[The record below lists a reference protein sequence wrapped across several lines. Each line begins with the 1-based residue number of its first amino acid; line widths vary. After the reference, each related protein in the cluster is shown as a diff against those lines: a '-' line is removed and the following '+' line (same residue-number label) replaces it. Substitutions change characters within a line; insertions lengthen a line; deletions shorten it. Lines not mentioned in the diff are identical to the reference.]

1 MRTTGPETGSRR
13 ESTMSGR
20 KRYRVS
26 VTEKN
31 YGSVTVEADTPDE
44 VYDLVAEAYA
54 NGDVDWGK
62 TDFKIGNMEE
72 VKE

>member
-1 MRTTGPETGSRR
+1 MRTTGPENGSRK

-31 YGSVTVEADTPDE
+31 YGSVTVEADDPE
-44 VYDLVAEAYA
+44 EAYDLAAEACA

-62 TDFKIGNMEE
+62 TDFQLGNMEE

>member
-31 YGSVTVEADTPDE
+31 HGSVTVEADTPDE
-44 VYDLVAEAYA
+44 VHELVEEAYA
-54 NGDVDWGK
+54 NGEVYWGK
-62 TDFKIGNMEE
+62 TDFQVGNMEE

>member
-1 MRTTGPETGSRR
+1 
-13 ESTMSGR
+13 MSGR

-44 VYDLVAEAYA
+44 VYDLVTEACA

-62 TDFKIGNMEE
+62 TDLQIGNMEE
-72 VKE
+72 VTE

>member
-44 VYDLVAEAYA
+44 AYDLVTEAYA
-54 NGDVDWGK
+54 NGDVYWGK
-62 TDFKIGNMEE
+62 TDFQIGNMEE